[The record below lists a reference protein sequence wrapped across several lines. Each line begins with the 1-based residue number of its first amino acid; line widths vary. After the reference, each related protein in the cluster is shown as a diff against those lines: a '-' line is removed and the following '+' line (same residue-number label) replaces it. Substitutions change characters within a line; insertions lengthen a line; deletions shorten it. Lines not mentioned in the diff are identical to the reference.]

1 MTPDERNLIS
11 SLFDRLAAASNQP
24 KDSEADQLIRSK
36 VAENPAA
43 PYLLAQSTLVM
54 QQALAN
60 AQSRI
65 GALEKQVA
73 ESNAPASGTQQGG
86 SFLSSVASFFG
97 GGQQHQQ
104 PQRSTPPPMPQQPQR
119 STPPPMPQQPQQYVQ
134 PQPPPV
140 YGAPQPQPP
149 AGRGS
154 GGFLQGALGTA
165 AGVAGGALLFQ
176 GIENLIGHNPGPF
189 AGASTSSGGF
199 FGGGERPVENTEI
212 INYYGEPDP
221 NRSDSQAIDQESTD
235 QNVYSSADADP
246 DPDPNIADDYTS
258 DDLGGDSG
266 GDDDNTYV

>member
-60 AQSRI
+60 AQNRI
-65 GALEKQVA
+65 GALEKQIA
-73 ESNAPASGTQQGG
+73 ESSSPAPGTQQGG

-97 GGQQHQQ
+97 GGQ
-104 PQRSTPPPMPQQPQR
+104 PQRSTPPPV
-119 STPPPMPQQPQQYVQ
+119 PPPVPQAQQYVQ

-140 YGAPQPQPP
+140 YGSPQAQAP
-149 AGRGS
+149 AGRGA
-154 GGFLQGALGTA
+154 GGFLQGALSTA

-189 AGASTSSGGF
+189 AGSAIPSGGF

-212 INYYGEPDP
+212 INVYEQTDP
-221 NRSDSQAIDQESTD
+221 NRSDSQAVDQQSTD
-235 QNVYSSADADP
+235 QGDYSSSDVE
-246 DPDPNIADDYTS
+246 PNIPDDYASDDYSS

-266 GDDDNTYV
+266 GDDDSSYV

>member
-60 AQSRI
+60 AQNRI
-65 GALEKQVA
+65 SALEKQIA
-73 ESNAPASGTQQGG
+73 ESNSPAAGTQQGG

-104 PQRSTPPPMPQQPQR
+104 PQRSAPPPIPQQ
-119 STPPPMPQQPQQYVQ
+119 PQQPQQYAQ

-189 AGASTSSGGF
+189 AGSMTSSGGF

-212 INYYGEPDP
+212 INQYYGEPDP
-221 NRSDSQAIDQESTD
+221 NRADSQAIDQESTD
-235 QNVYSSADADP
+235 QNVYSSADSDP
-246 DPDPNIADDYTS
+246 DVDPNIPDDYTS

-266 GDDDNTYV
+266 GDDDSSYV

>member
-11 SLFDRLAAASNQP
+11 GLFDRLATASNQP

-60 AQSRI
+60 AQNRI
-65 GALEKQVA
+65 SALEKQIA
-73 ESNAPASGTQQGG
+73 ESNPPAPGTQQGG
-86 SFLSSVASFFG
+86 SFLSSMASFFG
-97 GGQQHQQ
+97 GGQQHPQS
-104 PQRSTPPPMPQQPQR
+104 QRSTPPPVPPQPQQY
-119 STPPPMPQQPQQYVQ
+119 TQPQQYVQ
-134 PQPPPV
+134 PQPPPA
-140 YGAPQPQPP
+140 YGSPPAQAP

-189 AGASTSSGGF
+189 AGSIPSSGGF
-199 FGGGERPVENTEI
+199 FGGGDRPVENTEI
-212 INYYGEPDP
+212 INYYNEPDP
-221 NRSDSQAIDQESTD
+221 NRSDLQAANQGGADE
-235 QNVYSSADADP
+235 NVYSSADPDP
-246 DPDPNIADDYTS
+246 DPDPSTTDDYTS

-266 GDDDNTYV
+266 GDDDSTYV

>member
-1 MTPDERNLIS
+1 MTPEERNLIA
-11 SLFDRLAAASNQP
+11 SLFDRLATTSNQP
-24 KDSEADQLIRSK
+24 KDPEADQLIRSK

-65 GALEKQVA
+65 GALEKQIA
-73 ESNAPASGTQQGG
+73 ESNAPAPGTQQGG

-97 GGQQHQQ
+97 GSQQHQQ
-104 PQRSTPPPMPQQPQR
+104 PQRSTPPPVPPQPQQP
-119 STPPPMPQQPQQYVQ
+119 QPQQYVQ
-134 PQPPPV
+134 PQPPPA
-140 YGAPQPQPP
+140 YGAPQPQAP

-189 AGASTSSGGF
+189 AGSITPSGGF

-212 INYYGEPDP
+212 TNYYNEPDP
-221 NRSDSQAIDQESTD
+221 NRSDSQAVDQESTD
-235 QNVYSSADADP
+235 QNVYSSADPDP

-258 DDLGGDSG
+258 DDLGSDSG
-266 GDDDNTYV
+266 GDDDSTYV

>member
-11 SLFDRLAAASNQP
+11 GLFDRLAAASNQP

-60 AQSRI
+60 AQTRI
-65 GALEKQVA
+65 GALEKQIA
-73 ESNAPASGTQQGG
+73 ELNAPAPGTQQSG

-104 PQRSTPPPMPQQPQR
+104 PQRSMPPPIPPQ
-119 STPPPMPQQPQQYVQ
+119 PQQPQQYAQ

-149 AGRGS
+149 PGRGS
-154 GGFLQGALGTA
+154 GGFLQGALSTA

-189 AGASTSSGGF
+189 AGSSIPSGGF

-221 NRSDSQAIDQESTD
+221 NRSDSQALDQGSTD
-235 QNVYSSADADP
+235 QNVYSSGDSDP
-246 DPDPNIADDYTS
+246 DLDPNMPDDYTS

-266 GDDDNTYV
+266 GDDNTYV

>member
-11 SLFDRLAAASNQP
+11 GLFDRLAAASNQP

-60 AQSRI
+60 AQNRI
-65 GALEKQVA
+65 GALEKQIA
-73 ESNAPASGTQQGG
+73 ESNAPAAGTQQGG

-104 PQRSTPPPMPQQPQR
+104 PQRSAPPPIPQQ
-119 STPPPMPQQPQQYVQ
+119 PQQPQQYAQ

-140 YGAPQPQPP
+140 YGVPQAQAP
-149 AGRGS
+149 AARGS
-154 GGFLQGALGTA
+154 GGFLQGALSTA

-189 AGASTSSGGF
+189 AGSAIPSGGF

-212 INYYGEPDP
+212 INVYEQTDP
-221 NRSDSQAIDQESTD
+221 NRSDSQAVDQQSTD
-235 QNVYSSADADP
+235 QDVYSSSDV
-246 DPDPNIADDYTS
+246 DPNIPDDYASDDYSS

-266 GDDDNTYV
+266 GDDDSSYV

>member
-11 SLFDRLAAASNQP
+11 GLFDRLAAASNQP

-60 AQSRI
+60 AQNRI
-65 GALEKQVA
+65 GALEKQIA
-73 ESNAPASGTQQGG
+73 ESNAPAPGTQQGG

-104 PQRSTPPPMPQQPQR
+104 PQRSAPPPIPQQPQH
-119 STPPPMPQQPQQYVQ
+119 PQQPQQYAQ

-140 YGAPQPQPP
+140 YGVPQAQAP
-149 AGRGS
+149 AARGS
-154 GGFLQGALGTA
+154 GGFLQGALSTA

-189 AGASTSSGGF
+189 AGSSTPSGGF

-212 INYYGEPDP
+212 INYYNEPDP
-221 NRSDSQAIDQESTD
+221 NRSDSQAVDQESTD
-235 QNVYSSADADP
+235 QSVYSSSEPDP
-246 DPDPNIADDYTS
+246 DLDPNIADDYTS

>member
-60 AQSRI
+60 AQNRI
-65 GALEKQVA
+65 GALEKQIA
-73 ESNAPASGTQQGG
+73 ESNSPARGTQQGG
-86 SFLSSVASFFG
+86 SFLSGVASFFG

-104 PQRSTPPPMPQQPQR
+104 PQRATPPPV
-119 STPPPMPQQPQQYVQ
+119 PPQPQQYVQ

-140 YGAPQPQPP
+140 YGAPQPQAP

-154 GGFLQGALGTA
+154 GGFLQGALSTA

-212 INYYGEPDP
+212 INYYNEPDP
-221 NRSDSQAIDQESTD
+221 NRSDSQAVDQESTD
-235 QNVYSSADADP
+235 QNAYSSAGSDLDT
-246 DPDPNIADDYTS
+246 DPNIPDDYTP

-266 GDDDNTYV
+266 GDDDSTYV